1 MWTKKHE
8 TADELEQK
16 ILHKK
21 RRELFEIKIKNKE
34 KSKDNYE
41 IEKREENVKTADEI
55 CNGN

>member
-1 MWTKKHE
+1 MNLNKRYYT
-8 TADELEQK
+8 
-16 ILHKK
+16 KK